1 VIDQSRLRR
10 QGGLSLRRKGSEFV
24 IDATRPKGLDRPW
37 SPAGPG
43 ELENET
49 TLTAKPAARRPLD
62 VTPAETDLQA
72 DD

>member
-1 VIDQSRLRR
+1 MIDQSRLRR

-24 IDATRPKGLDRPW
+24 IDAIKPKGLDRPW
-37 SPAGPG
+37 SPASPG

-49 TLTAKPAARRPLD
+49 TLTAKPAARRPQD
-62 VTPAETDLQA
+62 ATPAETDLQA